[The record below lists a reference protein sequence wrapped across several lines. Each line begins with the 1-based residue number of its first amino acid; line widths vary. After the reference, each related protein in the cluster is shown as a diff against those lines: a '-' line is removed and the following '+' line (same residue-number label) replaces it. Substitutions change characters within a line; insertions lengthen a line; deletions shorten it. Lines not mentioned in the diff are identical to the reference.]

1 MDGLEWIRNSEE
13 GRGKE
18 EPKQNEKGSS
28 RRGRD
33 VGAPADVGAPS
44 LAEDPI
50 PERSRETKERSRN
63 SEKARHGLLT
73 ATGEIFSP

>member
-1 MDGLEWIRNSEE
+1 
-13 GRGKE
+13 
-18 EPKQNEKGSS
+18 
-28 RRGRD
+28 
-33 VGAPADVGAPS
+33 VGAPADVGAPR